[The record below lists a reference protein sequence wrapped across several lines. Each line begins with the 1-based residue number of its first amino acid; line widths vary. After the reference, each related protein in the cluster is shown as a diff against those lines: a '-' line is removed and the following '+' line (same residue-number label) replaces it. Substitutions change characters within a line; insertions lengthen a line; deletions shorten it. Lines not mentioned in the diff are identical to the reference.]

1 MKKKEKMI
9 LRNKMKNL
17 HKLLIIILLSIY
29 LQINAYALQKNNIL
43 NSMTNSINKVT
54 YILKQNELS
63 KENKAKKIFKMLD
76 EVFDYKLMSK
86 ISLGRVYKTL
96 SNEQKEAFTLAF
108 TNKLKQSYMDKLN
121 LYTDQ
126 KTKIKELKQTKKTR
140 MILYTDLI
148 GDESV
153 FAINYKF
160 YKNKQN
166 DWFIYDVQ
174 LLGVSILQT
183 YRKQFKEY
191 LRNHT
196 IDDLTKNM

>member
-1 MKKKEKMI
+1 
-9 LRNKMKNL
+9 MKNL

>member
-1 MKKKEKMI
+1 MKK
-9 LRNKMKNL
+9 LNKL
-17 HKLLIIILLSIY
+17 FVLIVLCIY
-29 LQINAYALQKNNIL
+29 LQTNLFALRQDKIL
-43 NSMTNSINKVT
+43 DTMKYDINKVT
-54 YILKQNELS
+54 TILKEKNIT
-63 KENKAKKIFKMLD
+63 KEQKSIQIFNMLD
-76 EVFDYKLMSK
+76 EIFDYKLMSK
-86 ISLGRVYKTL
+86 ISLGRVFKKL
-96 SNEQKEAFTLAF
+96 SKEQKNKFTIAF
-108 TNKLKQSYMDKLN
+108 TNKLKLSYMNKLN

-148 GDESV
+148 GEESV

-166 DWFIYDVQ
+166 DWLIYDVE

>member
-1 MKKKEKMI
+1 MKKINKI
-9 LRNKMKNL
+9 LV
-17 HKLLIIILLSIY
+17 LIVLCIY
-29 LQINAYALQKNNIL
+29 LQINLYALKQDKILDTMKYDINQVTTILQEQNITKEQKAN
-43 NSMTNSINKVT
+43 
-54 YILKQNELS
+54 Q
-63 KENKAKKIFKMLD
+63 IFNMLD
-76 EVFDYKLMSK
+76 EIFDYKLMSK
-86 ISLGRVYKTL
+86 ISLGRVFKKL
-96 SNEQKEAFTLAF
+96 SKEQKNKFTIAF
-108 TNKLKQSYMDKLN
+108 TNKLKLSYMNKLN

-148 GDESV
+148 GEESV

-166 DWFIYDVQ
+166 DWLIYDVE

>member
-1 MKKKEKMI
+1 MKKKEKTI
-9 LRNKMKNL
+9 LRNKMKKINKIL
-17 HKLLIIILLSIY
+17 VLIVLCIY
-29 LQINAYALQKNNIL
+29 LQINLYALKQDKILDTMKYDINQVTTILQEQNITKEQKAN
-43 NSMTNSINKVT
+43 
-54 YILKQNELS
+54 Q
-63 KENKAKKIFKMLD
+63 IFNMLD
-76 EVFDYKLMSK
+76 EIFDYKLMSK
-86 ISLGRVYKTL
+86 ISLGRVFKKL
-96 SNEQKEAFTLAF
+96 SKEQKNKFTIAF
-108 TNKLKQSYMDKLN
+108 TNKLKLSYMNKLN

-148 GDESV
+148 GEESV

-166 DWFIYDVQ
+166 DWLIYDVE